1 MFEKIEGKS
10 RQNDVKP
17 SAEKSRNFW
26 SKIEQNVEHNENT
39 EWLDEVK
46 EKVSRE
52 KSRMIA

>member
-17 SAEKSRNFW
+17 SAEKSRNVW
-26 SKIEQNVEHNENT
+26 SKTEQNVEHNENT